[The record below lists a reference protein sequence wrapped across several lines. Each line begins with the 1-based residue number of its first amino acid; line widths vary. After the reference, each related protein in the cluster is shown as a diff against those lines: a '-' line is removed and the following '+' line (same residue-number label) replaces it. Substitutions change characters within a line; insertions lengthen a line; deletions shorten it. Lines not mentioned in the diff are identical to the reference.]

1 MKMYE
6 KSELTLVNG
15 RLVDKDKNVI
25 AVNPNI
31 VHEANNLETR
41 AQKTDYL
48 LAQPAATPMPTLDG
62 FKRKSSKDTGVKFNT
77 TTPLMDAKMQETMDL
92 MDELDDMAL
101 ADKANAMLDDFKHLI
116 EFAQNDYV
124 VSEDGIFGCTN
135 AFDMPTLGSV
145 LELTVDDICNVV
157 ALAVVMK
164 PDGTKA
170 DEGEDVELH
179 SIAIPLNNV
188 DTIEKLQ
195 DFLESVVKP
204 DIQAKSDKP
213 TETTEAAEE

>member
-1 MKMYE
+1 MKMYK

-15 RLVDKDKNVI
+15 MFVDKDMNVI
-25 AVNPNI
+25 RVNPNI
-31 VHEANNLETR
+31 VHEANDLETL

-48 LAQPAATPMPTLDG
+48 MAQPPASPMPTLDG
-62 FKRKSSKDTGVKFNT
+62 FERKSSKDTGVKFNT

-157 ALAVVMK
+157 ALAVGMK
-164 PDGTKA
+164 PDGTKD
-170 DEGEDVELH
+170 DEGEGVELH
-179 SIAIPLNNV
+179 SIAIPLKDV
-188 DTIEKLQ
+188 ETIEKFQ

-204 DIQAKSDKP
+204 DVQAKDG
-213 TETTEAAEE
+213 ETTEAAEE

>member
-1 MKMYE
+1 MKMYK

-15 RLVDKDKNVI
+15 MLVDKDMNVI
-25 AVNPNI
+25 GVDPNI
-31 VHEANNLETR
+31 VHEANDLETL

-62 FKRKSSKDTGVKFNT
+62 FKRQSSKDTGVKFNT

-92 MDELDDMAL
+92 MDELDDVAL

-116 EFAQNDYV
+116 EFAKNDYV
-124 VSEDGIFGCTN
+124 VSQQFGFTD
-135 AFDMPTLGSV
+135 FDMPTLGSV

-157 ALAVVMK
+157 ALAVGMK
-164 PDGTKA
+164 PDGAKA
-170 DEGEDVELH
+170 DEDEDVELH
-179 SIAIPLNNV
+179 SIAIPLTDV
-188 DTIEKLQ
+188 DTIEKFQ

-204 DIQAKSDKP
+204 DIQAKSDEP